1 MEFEKEVLGKV
12 VAVLQQERKA
22 CFFNGSLFVECDEYQ
37 AREIWHKLTKFQ
49 GLGRVQIAKMGP
61 EYVYDFVA

>member
-22 CFFNGSLFVECDEYQ
+22 SFFNGSLFVECDEYQ
-37 AREIWHKLTKFQ
+37 AREIWHKLTKFL